1 MKIVKDNA
9 KFQSSSLEFSLAI
22 FTDTRLQ

>member
-9 KFQSSSLEFSLAI
+9 KFRTF
-22 FTDTRLQ
+22 FC

>member
-9 KFQSSSLEFSLAI
+9 KFEFTGH
-22 FTDTRLQ
+22 FYR

>member
-9 KFQSSSLEFSLAI
+9 KFQTSFH
-22 FTDTRLQ
+22 